1 MTLHSAKI
9 GQPVSRIDGLA
20 KVTGQ
25 ARYAAEPHP
34 AGMLYGF
41 IVNSPIAQRRSPFFG
56 QDDKL

>member
-1 MTLHSAKI
+1 MTLHSVKI
-9 GQPVSRIDGLA
+9 GQPISRIDGLA

-41 IVNSPIAQRRSPFFG
+41 IVNSAITRGRIETI
-56 QDDKL
+56 